1 MIYPFILLSL
11 TSIAEA
17 NYFSSDPFQFSTSC
31 DPNLETT
38 TTEVAETST
47 TPYHPMAWD
56 FKDFTHSLT
65 QEQSFNE
72 LMYLTTNGLVNNI
85 CTG

>member
-17 NYFSSDPFQFSTSC
+17 NYFFSTSC